1 MFVHEYADA
10 GRLTVWSE
18 PGTSP
23 SLLSI
28 LMSDIYLAQNLSLS
42 NPKAVMAGWHRPDR
56 RSDGVGL
63 ITGMMKSRGI
73 LDIGIHTLFFLVH
86 IFKTTEHRYILIVHL
101 KITVAF
107 MK

>member
-1 MFVHEYADA
+1 MFVHEYADTS
-10 GRLTVWSE
+10 RLTVWSE

-23 SLLSI
+23 NLLSI

-42 NPKAVMAGWHRPDR
+42 NPKAVMAGWHRLDR
-56 RSDGVGL
+56 RSDSVGL
-63 ITGMMKSRGI
+63 ITGMTKSRSI
-73 LDIGIHTLFFLVH
+73 LDTGIHILFFVVH
-86 IFKTTEHRYILIVHL
+86 IFKTTEHLYILIVHL